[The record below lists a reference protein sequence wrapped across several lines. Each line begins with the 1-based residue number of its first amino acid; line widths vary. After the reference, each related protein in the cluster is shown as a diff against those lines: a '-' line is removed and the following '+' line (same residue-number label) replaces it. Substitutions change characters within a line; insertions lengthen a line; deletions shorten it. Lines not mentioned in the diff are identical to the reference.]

1 MTKDLYESLKVSYY
15 EKKELIRTRL
25 NDFGTVYGEG
35 DDLRVFE
42 ELAFCICTAGASAR
56 MGLKSVEAIRDVL
69 SDGSLRVLRN
79 RLKGI
84 HRFPNYRPAYIIHTR
99 EYLRR
104 VHGFK
109 LKELIATI
117 EDPHERRDFFARNRD
132 IKGIGYKEASHFLR
146 NIGFSGYGILDKHIL
161 NTLYEFGIIESPKP
175 PSTRQ
180 KYIAIEN
187 SLKQFADDIGIPMD
201 ELDLVLW
208 SEKTGEILK

>member
-1 MTKDLYESLKVSYY
+1 MTKDCYERLRVSYY

-25 NDFGTVYGEG
+25 NDFRTIYGEA
-35 DDLRVFE
+35 DDLKIFE

-56 MGLKSVEAIRDVL
+56 MGLKSVEAIRDIL
-69 SDGSLRVLRN
+69 LDGSLGELKS

-99 EYLRR
+99 DYLKRE
-104 VHGFK
+104 HGFK
-109 LKELIATI
+109 LKELTASI
-117 EDPHERRDFFARNRD
+117 EDPHARRDFFAGNRD

-161 NTLYEFGIIESPKP
+161 NTLYELGLIESPKP
-175 PSTRQ
+175 PATRDR
-180 KYIAIEN
+180 YIAIEYC
-187 SLKQFADDIGIPMD
+187 LKQFADDIGIPMD